1 MKRFKITA
9 LLLAALLI
17 ISSFP
22 LTAFA
27 GGDNDLSI
35 WAESPLDIEV
45 YSPDEEFAFEVGVN
59 SPKGPYR
66 CRWFRIDPDG
76 IPLEHDENGNIR
88 VLGDGTAFLIF
99 GIPQEHMMEEF
110 IYRCEVTDGYGTCWM
125 DFRCMLLP
133 MGIEWDD
140 GINEEYIESF
150 EIIKLPDKTLY
161 NQGDAVD
168 LSGIHY
174 RVNYKDGSY
183 MASIIVEDL
192 SWEPAYLY
200 FEGEDT
206 VTVRYGSFSDSFDV
220 TVEETP
226 GFVPP
231 AMDFDGEETEEEVDL
246 ELLREPDKK
255 DYFTGELIDLSGIKC
270 RLWTTMGFRD
280 ITDPAEFTVI
290 PPNADGM
297 GPMMVTVDYKGK
309 SAVQYEINV
318 EMINDIEP
326 PAVPVGPEGAP
337 DHPFV
342 DIPEGAFYENA
353 VTWAYQTGVTDGNGK
368 DKFMPFQLCT
378 RGQVVT
384 FLWRAMG
391 SPEPENLYEPFTDV
405 SPDDYFYKPVLWA
418 LSHGITEGTTATTFS
433 PGKQCT
439 YAHILTFL
447 YRALGIGTDG
457 WYQEACD
464 WAMNCGL
471 LKDTYS
477 EEDGFVPT
485 GLAPRCDVVTY
496 LYRAMQIINAAPK
509 A

>member
-1 MKRFKITA
+1 MKRTKITA
-9 LLLAALLI
+9 ILLSVLLI
-17 ISSFP
+17 VSAFP

-66 CRWFRIDPDG
+66 CRWFRVDPDG
-76 IPLEHDENGNIR
+76 VPLEHDENGNIR

-99 GIPQEHMMEEF
+99 GIPQDHMMEEF

-125 DFRCMLLP
+125 DFRCVLLP
-133 MGIEWDD
+133 MGIEWDP
-140 GINEEYIESF
+140 EEGDIESF
-150 EIIKLPDKTLY
+150 EITKAPDKTLY
-161 NQGDAVD
+161 NQGEPVD

-174 RVNYKDGSY
+174 RINYKDGSY
-183 MASIIVEDL
+183 TSSIIVEDL

-200 FEGEDT
+200 FEGRDT

-220 TVEETP
+220 DVEETP
-226 GFVPP
+226 GYVPP
-231 AMDFDGEETEEEVDL
+231 AMDFDEDETEEDLDL

-255 DYFTGELIDLSGIKC
+255 NYIIGELIDLTGIKC
-270 RLWTTMGFRD
+270 RLWTSMGFKD
-280 ITDPAEFTVI
+280 ITDPRAFKVYPETATGI
-290 PPNADGM
+290 GAQT
-297 GPMMVTVDYKGK
+297 VTVEYKK
-309 SAVQYEINV
+309 
-318 EMINDIEP
+318 DILVTYTISVDQP
-326 PAVPVGPEGAP
+326 PLDVLYPQGPEGAP
-337 DHPFV
+337 DHPFI
-342 DIPEGAFYENA
+342 DIPEGAFYESA

-405 SPDDYFYKPVLWA
+405 SPNDYFYKPVLWA
-418 LSHGITEGTTATTFS
+418 LSHGITEGTTDTTFS

-447 YRALGIGTDG
+447 YRTLGIGADG
-457 WYQEACD
+457 WYEEACD

-471 LKDTYS
+471 LEDTYS
-477 EEDGFVPT
+477 REDGFVPT

-496 LYRAMQIINAAPK
+496 LYRAMQMMSSKPK
-509 A
+509 G